1 MKNAMMITAASVA
14 LAAGS
19 AYAAESEEM
28 DAAAAIPAET
38 ETADDTAVEENGAES
53 GFKAYF
59 DKSMTWL
66 KTDTYVGI
74 NYGTTSADVSPLDI
88 ISNLPAATAVSVG
101 IDDSDSG
108 YRLYF
113 GKRFMPH
120 FAVELGYQ
128 DLGEID
134 INVSGDTLNVP
145 AYLQQLAN
153 NTPVAPSGITI
164 DAVTEWTIAD
174 FGMEGGEWTN
184 DLSVHGR
191 LGLFMWETEVEY
203 TSGGVTYSNDD
214 DGTDIR
220 FGVGAGWKFN
230 ENFSARFDYEM
241 NSATTDVDMI
251 SLGAVYSF

>member
-1 MKNAMMITAASVA
+1 MKKTTMITAASLA

-19 AYAAESEEM
+19 AFAAESEE
-28 DAAAAIPAET
+28 DAVAE
-38 ETADDTAVEENGAES
+38 EG
-53 GFKAYF
+53 GFKGYF
-59 DKSMTWL
+59 DKSVTWL

-74 NYGTTSADVSPLDI
+74 NFGSTSGDTNNAELANSLTSATV
-88 ISNLPAATAVSVG
+88 TSVN
-101 IDDSDSG
+101 IDDGDMG
-108 YRLYF
+108 YRLFF

-120 FAVELGYQ
+120 FAMELGYQ

-134 INVSGDTLNVP
+134 ATVNASTLDIP

-153 NTPVAPSGITI
+153 NVPVAPSGITI
-164 DAVTEWTIAD
+164 DAVSEWTFAD
-174 FGMEGGEWTN
+174 FGVEGGDWTN
-184 DLSVHGR
+184 NLSVHGR
-191 LGLFMWETEVEY
+191 LGLFLWETEISY
-203 TSGGVTYSNDD
+203 SAGGVTYSNDD

-220 FGVGAGWKFN
+220 FGIGAGWKFN